1 MIPFLILE
9 IVAGVVVLIAFTI
22 GLLPVFRGWAQRQD
36 DQESISEECRE
47 QLDTL
52 ERLGRECQGQLD
64 SLEHL
69 ARECQDRQDRQDPQD
84 PQG

>member
-9 IVAGVVVLIAFTI
+9 IVAGVVVLIAFTF
-22 GLLPVFRGWAQRQD
+22 GLLAVFRGWAQRQD
-36 DQESISEECRE
+36 DQEPIGEEFRG
-47 QLDTL
+47 QLDSL

-64 SLEHL
+64 SLERL
-69 ARECQDRQDRQDPQD
+69 GRECQDRQE